1 MVSFFPL
8 FLIIVTFMFSIDDNC
23 YLECKDTTFF
33 SDFRKI
39 SVIFAKIIAK
49 ISKLNDI
56 RHHESVILLI
66 FNGLESLFIAN

>member
-39 SVIFAKIIAK
+39 SAIFAKIIAK

-56 RHHESVILLI
+56 RHCLYFICLI
-66 FNGLESLFIAN
+66 IRYLIYF